1 MNLRA
6 VFTAVVLSA
15 TVASTLPAQDRED
28 TRAHIRELREQID
41 ELREELRDL
50 ERDEL
55 SDVAREFDITVA
67 PFWRSAN
74 VVIAFA
80 GNRARM
86 GIVVQTRASVR
97 TDSIGAV
104 VVDVNEEGPA
114 GEAGIEEGDIIVEF
128 DGEPLTGRYPPA
140 SEHES
145 APAIKLIDLVGEHE
159 EGDTVNVAFV
169 RGGDRREVD
178 MVLRR
183 IMPHGIGEGLMSVFE
198 DDEPIRFGT
207 EVLPLLPPFVHI
219 RTSYADL
226 ELVTLNEDL
235 GQYFG
240 TSDGVLVIRAPSE
253 ESLNLRGGDVILS
266 IDGREV
272 DDPSRV
278 FRVLGTYNEGESVEI
293 EIMRNGRQLA
303 ISATLPERSAP
314 RMYRR
319 RR

>member
-15 TVASTLPAQDRED
+15 TVAGALPAQDRED

-50 ERDEL
+50 ERDEMG
-55 SDVAREFDITVA
+55 DVAREFDITLA

-74 VVIAFA
+74 VFNVFA

-86 GIVVQTRASVR
+86 GIVVQTRVSAR
-97 TDSIGAV
+97 TDSLGAV
-104 VVDVNEEGPA
+104 VVDVSEEGPA
-114 GEAGIEEGDIIVEF
+114 DEAGIEEGDIIVEF

-145 APAIKLIDLVGEHE
+145 APAIKLIDLVGERE
-159 EGDTVNVAFV
+159 EGDTVNVVFV
-169 RGGDRREVD
+169 RDGSGRDVD
-178 MVLRR
+178 VVLRR
-183 IMPHGIGEGLMSVFE
+183 LGPEFGEDNWVSVFD
-198 DDEPIRFGT
+198 DDEPVAFGGAFAT
-207 EVLPLLPPFVHI
+207 PRQMFIHM

-226 ELVTLNEDL
+226 ELVTLNEEL

-240 TSDGVLVIRAPSE
+240 TSDGVLVIRTPSE
-253 ESLNLRGGDVILS
+253 GSLNLRGGDVILA
-266 IDGREV
+266 IDGRVV
-272 DDPSRV
+272 DDPCRV
-278 FRVLGTYNEGESVEI
+278 FRVLGTYDEGESVAMQ
-293 EIMRNGRQLA
+293 IMRNRQQLA

>member
-6 VFTAVVLSA
+6 VFTTVVLSA
-15 TVASTLPAQDRED
+15 TVAGALPAQDRED
-28 TRAHIRELREQID
+28 TRARIR

-50 ERDEL
+50 ERDEMG
-55 SDVAREFDITVA
+55 DVAREFDITVA

-74 VVIAFA
+74 VFNVFA

-86 GIVVQTRASVR
+86 GIVVRTRASAR
-97 TDSIGAV
+97 TDSLGAV
-104 VVDVNEEGPA
+104 VVDVSEEGPA
-114 GEAGIEEGDIIVEF
+114 EEAGIEEGDIIVEF

-145 APAIKLIDLVGEHE
+145 APAIKLIDLVGERE

-169 RGGDRREVD
+169 RDGERQEVD
-178 MVLRR
+178 VVLAH
-183 IMPHGIGEGLMSVFE
+183 IMPIGIREGVISVFE

-207 EVLPLLPPFVHI
+207 EVFSSLPPLMHM
-219 RTSYADL
+219 RMSYADL
-226 ELVTLNEDL
+226 ELVTLNEEL

-240 TSDGVLVIRAPSE
+240 TSGGVLVIRTPSE
-253 ESLNLRGGDVILS
+253 GSLNLRGGDVILA
-266 IDGREV
+266 IGGREV

-278 FRVLGTYNEGESVEI
+278 FRVLGTYDEGESVEMQ
-293 EIMRNGRQLA
+293 IMRNRRQLA